1 MPNGCMKTSW
11 RSTLNGDF
19 RDPTPF
25 SRSSGT
31 KGGGTVTSDDLIL
44 MGTAG
49 IIGLVVV
56 VALFGYFAVNVVILE
71 AHAVVTGDY
80 AFVILSFAALLGA
93 GAAYWATGLWLQKTG
108 RI

>member
-1 MPNGCMKTSW
+1 M
-11 RSTLNGDF
+11 
-19 RDPTPF
+19 
-25 SRSSGT
+25 
-31 KGGGTVTSDDLIL
+31 GGESLTSDDLIL

-56 VALFGYFAVNVVILE
+56 VAVFVYFAVNVVLLE

-80 AFVILSFAALLGA
+80 GFVILSFAALLVA
-93 GAAYWATGLWLQKTG
+93 GAAYWGTGLWLQKTG